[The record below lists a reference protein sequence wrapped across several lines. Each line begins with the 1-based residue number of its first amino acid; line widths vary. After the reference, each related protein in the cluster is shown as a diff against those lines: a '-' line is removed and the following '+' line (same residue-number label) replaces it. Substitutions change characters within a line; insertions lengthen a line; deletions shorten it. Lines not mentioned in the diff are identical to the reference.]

1 MDAFLEGDSIETELD
16 TTPNIEFQ
24 LNKYN
29 TNEYISKKQIPESA
43 LFAPTIFKDK
53 VKKFY
58 ETDIDIPLLVYG
70 VPGCGKLT
78 TVLGLINQMPGY
90 CSREMNNLYHMKI
103 LDNEHQKLLIYENL
117 YYLNMESLSS
127 TTEISQYLKYIY
139 KISKSKSI
147 DGTKKIIII
156 SHIEKCNEEALKYIN
171 YILDK
176 LNATTSYIF
185 ITTKLN
191 IITNK
196 IKSTCARINFSY
208 LNENEFITIFKFN
221 YKHIYNSKYIHN
233 TYLKQY
239 YQIYVNNNY
248 NIGNTLNQIK
258 YILETNQNIH

>member
-90 CSREMNNLYHMKI
+90 CSREMNNI
-103 LDNEHQKLLIYENL
+103 SYEN
-117 YYLNMESLSS
+117 
-127 TTEISQYLKYIY
+127 I
-139 KISKSKSI
+139 
-147 DGTKKIIII
+147 
-156 SHIEKCNEEALKYIN
+156 
-171 YILDK
+171 
-176 LNATTSYIF
+176 
-185 ITTKLN
+185 
-191 IITNK
+191 
-196 IKSTCARINFSY
+196 R
-208 LNENEFITIFKFN
+208 
-221 YKHIYNSKYIHN
+221 
-233 TYLKQY
+233 
-239 YQIYVNNNY
+239 
-248 NIGNTLNQIK
+248 
-258 YILETNQNIH
+258 